1 MDFAKRAHDH
11 SFHYDWIIRSLLD
24 IDFYKILMLQLIWLF
39 FPKVI
44 VRFGVMNRT
53 KRVRLA
59 DIIDEEQLRAQL
71 DHVRTLSF
79 RNNELVWLAGNK
91 FYGKRDIF
99 RPEFIE
105 WLRNLR
111 LPEYKLSRTVDGQWE
126 LTFDGTWAEN
136 TLWEIYAIIIVNTL
150 RNRAGLALMSKSEL
164 DIFYA
169 LGKARAWEKVK
180 AFRELENLNLTD
192 FGTRR
197 RHEFLW
203 QKWVVELFADMLGP
217 KNFSGT
223 SNALLAMELGLEAK
237 GTNAHELPMVLTA
250 LAYGERDLSPAI
262 VRNKKIRDAQY
273 EVLRYWRETYNDAM
287 TVFLPDTYGTTQFLN
302 NAPDW
307 VADWKGSRPDS
318 KDPFLAVEEDIA
330 WWQLRKQD
338 PREKLVIP
346 CDGLDTEPIVGLHK
360 AFYGRVGIG
369 YGLGT
374 FGTNDFRGCVPR
386 EDIDILHI
394 SLVCKVTHVYVNGI
408 WVPAVKLS
416 DNYEK
421 ATGPA
426 DMIRE
431 YREIFGS
438 EGMANIPVVV

>member
-1 MDFAKRAHDH
+1 
-11 SFHYDWIIRSLLD
+11 
-24 IDFYKILMLQLIWLF
+24 
-39 FPKVI
+39 
-44 VRFGVMNRT
+44 
-53 KRVRLA
+53 
-59 DIIDEEQLRAQL
+59 
-71 DHVRTLSF
+71 
-79 RNNELVWLAGNK
+79 
-91 FYGKRDIF
+91 
-99 RPEFIE
+99 
-105 WLRNLR
+105 
-111 LPEYKLSRTVDGQWE
+111 
-126 LTFDGTWAEN
+126 
-136 TLWEIYAIIIVNTL
+136 
-150 RNRAGLALMSKSEL
+150 
-164 DIFYA
+164 
-169 LGKARAWEKVK
+169 
-180 AFRELENLNLTD
+180 
-192 FGTRR
+192 
-197 RHEFLW
+197 
-203 QKWVVELFADMLGP
+203 
-217 KNFSGT
+217 
-223 SNALLAMELGLEAK
+223 
-237 GTNAHELPMVLTA
+237 
-250 LAYGERDLSPAI
+250 
-262 VRNKKIRDAQY
+262 
-273 EVLRYWRETYNDAM
+273 M